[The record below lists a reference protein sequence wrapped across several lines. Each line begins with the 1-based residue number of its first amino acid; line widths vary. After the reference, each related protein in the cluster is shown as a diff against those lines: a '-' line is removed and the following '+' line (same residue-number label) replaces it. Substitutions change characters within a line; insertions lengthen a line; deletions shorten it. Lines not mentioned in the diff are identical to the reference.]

1 MVRPKKADRG
11 SIAKTHVRISLATKR
26 LIDELRQ
33 KHGFTTTD
41 QVLQYY
47 LLFPYNAEKPRSDAD
62 AAATTTAAANEYIS
76 SISKDL
82 YHQINKSGPS
92 QQKSKPVHNKRSWQ
106 RRQPKF

>member
-11 SIAKTHVRISLATKR
+11 SIALTHVRISLTTKR

-47 LLFPYNAEKPRSDAD
+47 LLFPNAEKSRSD
-62 AAATTTAAANEYIS
+62 AATTTAAANEYIS

-92 QQKSKPVHNKRSWQ
+92 QQKSKPVHNKHSWQ
-106 RRQPKF
+106 RQRKF